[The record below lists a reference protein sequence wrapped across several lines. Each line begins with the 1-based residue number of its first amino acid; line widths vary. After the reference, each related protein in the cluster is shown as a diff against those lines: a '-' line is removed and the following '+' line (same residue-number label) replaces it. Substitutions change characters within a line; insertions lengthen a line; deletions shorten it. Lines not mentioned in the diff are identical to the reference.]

1 MYTPQSSKDR
11 KTSEHREGAWESV
24 TLGSSRDLPLP
35 YGLVVRESAAFFI
48 ADSFSPSLWWME
60 VTVSCGGMR
69 VKKLMP
75 VTLLFESRY
84 YRMFL
89 LLIQVWWRLTLR
101 RQWEIPEAA
110 AALETEW
117 DLCLSWE
124 RIPEPFKFYDLL
136 KKEGEEERE
145 EKGDR
150 STASDVYYYIVE
162 MVPEGKFWQ
171 VLKTFNSSFRAKK
184 ALENLVCFLSLFQIS
199 YPSPLPVPRY
209 FSSEFMTSFWPSSI
223 KNLGPFLG

>member
-1 MYTPQSSKDR
+1 MTP
-11 KTSEHREGAWESV
+11 
-24 TLGSSRDLPLP
+24 GSSCDFPLP
-35 YGLVVRESAAFFI
+35 YGLVVTELAAFFK

-89 LLIQVWWRLTLR
+89 LLIQVWLRLTLR
-101 RQWEIPEAA
+101 RQWEIPEEA
-110 AALETEW
+110 AALETIW

-124 RIPEPFKFYDLL
+124 RFPELFKFYDLL

-150 STASDVYYYIVE
+150 SAASDVYYYTVE

-171 VLKTFNSSFRAKK
+171 VLKTCFNSSFRAKK
-184 ALENLVCFLSLFQIS
+184 ALENLACFLSVFQIS
-199 YPSPLPVPRY
+199 YPSPLPVTWY
-209 FSSEFMTSFWPSSI
+209 ISSEFMTSFWASSI
-223 KNLGPFLG
+223 KNLGPVLG